1 MKSNL
6 AAVASIAV
14 IVVGLCMI
22 LSSVRVESRGD
33 FISSDPVEVNEVRFQ
48 WRDMTIRQVE
58 ARNRRLQLG
67 GIIFVCLGTTTLT
80 LNSIV
85 ITIAAAVT
93 KKPQE

>member
-6 AAVASIAV
+6 VAIVSIAV
-14 IVVGLCMI
+14 IVAGLLMI
-22 LSSVRVESRGD
+22 LSGTYVESRGGLHA
-33 FISSDPVEVNEVRFQ
+33 SDPVEIIEVTLQ
-48 WRDMTIRQVE
+48 WQDVTIRQVE

-80 LNSIV
+80 LNSIAT
-85 ITIAAAVT
+85 TIATAAA